1 MKRND
6 IMIQQ
11 KKFWR
16 GVVTGMVVGATVSAV
31 IPNIDSRKVQKNTHK
46 AFSTIGGVV
55 DGVMNSIK

>member
-1 MKRND
+1 
-6 IMIQQ
+6 MIQQ